1 MIDPTIATEIMVA
14 FLIVMGIIIPVCGVI
29 PKLREIISYRYLV
42 VVVFLALS
50 LAVIVDFSEVDT
62 SIKSAVI
69 VGTAIL
75 SGLFIILR
83 SIEKAF
89 YNRWIGGKIEASV
102 EKGDIKAKV
111 KLEPPKESKE
121 SPKENKDKENN
132 AENEGLTNLAKYEQQ

>member
-29 PKLREIISYRYLV
+29 PKLKEIISYRYLV

-83 SIEKAF
+83 SVEKAF
-89 YNRWIGGKIEASV
+89 YNKWIGNGKIEASV

-111 KLEPPKESKE
+111 KIEPPKVE
-121 SPKENKDKENN
+121 SPKPEQKDNN
-132 AENEGLTNLAKYEQQ
+132 IDDLETLAKYEQQ

>member
-89 YNRWIGGKIEASV
+89 YNGWLSSNKLNFSFQKDG
-102 EKGDIKAKV
+102 IKATAELVPIEKAA
-111 KLEPPKESKE
+111 
-121 SPKENKDKENN
+121 DNN
-132 AENEGLTNLAKYEQQ
+132 TSTSNNN